1 MAEHDTAV
9 APDVEQAV
17 PASSPAG
24 PGGSLLHAPL
34 SPQGLLGLQRAAGN
48 RAVGRMLQ
56 RQSADEAEAQR
67 IAELR
72 RKLDDAIKYEHWR
85 EAATYLNGFSP
96 QDIETTL
103 GRLNGVQKSA
113 LYQGA
118 TSPDGPGEDSN
129 VAHATRAFYLDG
141 EIFKAMVS
149 SQWGWAA
156 KYLNGFSEP
165 DLRQRLNGFKASE
178 IQQIHDAAQTT
189 PGVGPDSA
197 VSKLSAEVLVQRK
210 NTPLPASERL
220 AEQLYEALSDGIKR
234 SDPKTLEAAK
244 QLAVMFYEVRA
255 GAHGEVSVT
264 VNVTNLRS
272 VAKRIGISP
281 DGLEK
286 CVTLVRPFAP
296 KDKRLYID
304 YAGRIGTQ
312 ENLAERE
319 QADKLKAI
327 SEADTTLGSLL
338 MSYVAARGGNAAE
351 MRAANEFGSNL
362 QAFASTM
369 PVAGSNSPAHSS
381 VEEPNRT
388 GAEVRPKDPATQAPG
403 PPPAPPAGG
412 GGGGPPPSSPGPAPA
427 NEPPA
432 PAKPKAKPFDPVPRP
447 LAGGGG
453 GNKTASAQAAGEK
466 SDEVKGFAG
475 GPVGERKSEIES
487 AQNRAPQANIGENR
501 TAAALNKS
509 MGPTVRSPENVKE
522 YAAQLENAK
531 ARDGLEAGKNPDLL
545 VRGPAG
551 WQCWDV
557 RTMEGGTASVD
568 SAIKAAG
575 GKASDGQSVRI
586 AINIDGVSND
596 GAEFAQQMREG
607 IKADRRKPPVE
618 RESSS
623 LKAVVLIKNGRV
635 IPVLSD

>member
-1 MAEHDTAV
+1 
-9 APDVEQAV
+9 
-17 PASSPAG
+17 
-24 PGGSLLHAPL
+24 L
-34 SPQGLLGLQRAAGN
+34 
-48 RAVGRMLQ
+48 
-56 RQSADEAEAQR
+56 
-67 IAELR
+67 
-72 RKLDDAIKYEHWR
+72 KYEHWR
-85 EAATYLNGFSP
+85 EAATYLNAFSP

-103 GRLNGVQKSA
+103 GRLNNVQKSA

-118 TSPDGPGEDSN
+118 TLPGGPGEDSN
-129 VAHATRAFYLDG
+129 VAHATKPFYLDG

-165 DLRQRLNGFKASE
+165 DLRQRLNGFKTPD

-197 VSKLSAEVLVQRK
+197 VSKLSADVLVQRK

-234 SDPKTLEAAK
+234 SDPRTLEAAK
-244 QLAVMFYEVRA
+244 QLAVMFYEARA

-264 VNVTNLRS
+264 VNVTNLRN
-272 VAKRIGISP
+272 VAKRIGISAE
-281 DGLEK
+281 GLEK

-312 ENLAERE
+312 EDLAARE

-327 SEADTTLGSLL
+327 TEADTTLGSLL

-351 MRAANEFGSNL
+351 MRAANEFGANL

-381 VEEPNRT
+381 VEAPNRT
-388 GAEVRPKDPATQAPG
+388 GAEVRPKDAAPKAEG
-403 PPPAPPAGG
+403 PPAPPSGG
-412 GGGGPPPSSPGPAPA
+412 GGGGGGGGAPPSSPGPAPV

-432 PAKPKAKPFDPVPRP
+432 PGKPKSKPWDPVPRP

-466 SDEVKGFAG
+466 SDEVKGFSG
-475 GPVGERKSEIES
+475 GPAGERKPEAES
-487 AQNRAPQANIGENR
+487 
-501 TAAALNKS
+501 S
-509 MGPTVRSPENVKE
+509 
-522 YAAQLENAK
+522 ENARRRPTS
-531 ARDGLEAGKNPDLL
+531 ARTGAQRRSTSRWAPPFSRRRTSRSTRRSWRTQRHGRSQGRQEP
-545 VRGPAG
+545 RPAG
-551 WQCWDV
+551 PRSRRMAGVGRPHDGRGDRV
-557 RTMEGGTASVD
+557 R
-568 SAIKAAG
+568 
-575 GKASDGQSVRI
+575 RI
-586 AINIDGVSND
+586 RHQGRR
-596 GAEFAQQMREG
+596 REG
-607 IKADRRKPPVE
+607 IGRPVRPDRDQPRRRVQRRGGVRAADARGDQ
-618 RESSS
+618 S
-623 LKAVVLIKNGRV
+623 
-635 IPVLSD
+635 